1 MTYPDLKQRLDAIC
15 DDPALRDSDKIA
27 LLQQMAADALAKQR
41 ATNENMPSPRGEDGE
56 ELKVIENALLRM
68 GVESLDPGAA
78 TL

>member
-1 MTYPDLKQRLDAIC
+1 MTYPDLKQRLDAVC
-15 DDPALRDSDKIA
+15 DDPALSDSEKISA
-27 LLQQMAADALAKQR
+27 LQQMAADALAKQR

-56 ELKVIENALLRM
+56 ELKIIENALLRM

>member
-15 DDPALRDSDKIA
+15 NDTALSENDKIST
-27 LLQQMAADALAKQR
+27 LRQMAADALAKQR

-56 ELKVIENALLRM
+56 ELKIIENALLGL